1 MICSKRGDMRTRKD
15 RIQARLDSW
24 HQQLPCLVDTYLSWK
39 NRCQTS
45 GLPTNNTVHHDQAMD
60 ESQISP
66 EAELSWQIRVLDF
79 DRKCIVS

>member
-1 MICSKRGDMRTRKD
+1 MRTRKD

-24 HQQLPCLVDTYLSWK
+24 RQQLPCLVDAYLSWQ
-39 NRCQTS
+39 NRCQAS
-45 GLPTNNTVHHDQAMD
+45 GLPTNNAVHHDHTMD

-79 DRKCIVS
+79 DRECSVG

>member
-1 MICSKRGDMRTRKD
+1 MICSKRGDTRTQKD

-24 HQQLPCLVDTYLSWK
+24 RQQLPYLVDAFLSWK
-39 NRCQTS
+39 SRPQTS
-45 GLPTNNTVHHDQAMD
+45 GLPTNNTVHQDHTMD

-79 DRKCIVS
+79 DCECSVR